1 MHGTGSSVHGVGAK
15 DGCGRPW
22 HAGVGIM
29 IFFTLLWIAGLV
41 LLIVGLNEKA
51 ESNNYTP
58 SEFFE
63 LTASGGGGCKVLSMV
78 HRADQRQDKNPF
90 CVDVYT
96 YTFIKTSA
104 TGANYTSGPDEQSR
118 GKGTRCSSS
127 VAKPNSLKVGAVTDC
142 WDLKASKTRTD
153 AEGFYTCGNAACV
166 KVLSP
171 TLWWEDKRDT
181 ADLLS
186 SLGSVFLGVGLP
198 ACGILG
204 FVVSRCRMQQDA
216 IAAVG
221 ANNGYGSTTGA
232 AGAKA
237 DQEPDATSRNSF
249 EGA

>member
-1 MHGTGSSVHGVGAK
+1 MLA
-15 DGCGRPW
+15 P
-22 HAGVGIM
+22 AA
-29 IFFTLLWIAGLV
+29 TL
-41 LLIVGLNEKA
+41 
-51 ESNNYTP
+51 
-58 SEFFE
+58 
-63 LTASGGGGCKVLSMV
+63 C
-78 HRADQRQDKNPF
+78 RF

-171 TLWWEDKRDT
+171 TLWCVTGLRASQFVRATVRHLTCRETAPTQVSAFTEQNRVVLADTGNSSVWCAIPSRQCDGMHAACRWEDKRDT
-181 ADLLS
+181 ANLLS

-204 FVVSRCRMQQDA
+204 FVVSHCHCCQLPWMQQDA

-221 ANNGYGSTTGA
+221 ANNGCGSVHKGA
-232 AGAKA
+232 
-237 DQEPDATSRNSF
+237 SSS
-249 EGA
+249 